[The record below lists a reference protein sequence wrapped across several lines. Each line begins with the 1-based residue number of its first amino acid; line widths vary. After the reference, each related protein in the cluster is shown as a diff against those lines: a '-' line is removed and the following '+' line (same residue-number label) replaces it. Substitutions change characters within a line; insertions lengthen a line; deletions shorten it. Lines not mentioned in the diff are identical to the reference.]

1 MITSI
6 ARFISIVGHPA
17 LLMPIAAAIA
27 ANSIDNHRVQL
38 LAVIVAIFFAIF
50 VFTYSQV
57 KTRTG
62 QWEHVDAS
70 LKNEHKELNISA
82 SVFLFIGTL
91 VLFLFDVHSG
101 IVFAVGLS
109 GAIVLCCY
117 FLSKIAKPSLHF
129 GFAILASCLIFPN
142 VSVATFFLFFAVLVG
157 WSRFHLERHTRLD
170 LAIGAGLGLFA
181 GISFQFLVHI
191 VNA

>member
-17 LLMPIAAAIA
+17 LLMPVAAAMA
-27 ANSIDNHRVQL
+27 ATGNHRVQL
-38 LAVIVAIFFAIF
+38 LAVIIAIFFAFF
-50 VFTYSQV
+50 VFTYSQI
-57 KTRTG
+57 KTKTG

-70 LKNEHKELNISA
+70 LKNERKELNINA
-82 SVFLFIGTL
+82 SVFLFIGAL
-91 VLFLFDVHSG
+91 VLFLFEVHSG
-101 IVFAVGLS
+101 IVFAIGLS
-109 GAIVLCCY
+109 GAIVLCSH

-129 GFAILASCLIFPN
+129 GFAIFSACLILPN
-142 VSVATFFLFFAVLVG
+142 VNAAAFFLFFAALVG

-181 GISFQFLVHI
+181 GVSFQFIAHI
-191 VNA
+191 VKA